1 MAIVEA
7 VACGL
12 TVVRHIIYLN
22 KSGAFLNI
30 SYSNSQK
37 NFKRGFLFTNMQCR
51 IHKNQKST
59 QSHRCHFSI
68 LSMRQFGNFDFWSC

>member
-22 KSGAFLNI
+22 KSGASLNI

-37 NFKRGFLFTNMQCR
+37 ILKGDFCLQICNAESIK
-51 IHKNQKST
+51 IKNLLNLIVAIFQYF
-59 QSHRCHFSI
+59 Q
-68 LSMRQFGNFDFWSC
+68 

>member
-51 IHKNQKST
+51 IHKIKNYSISSLQ
-59 QSHRCHFSI
+59 FSI

>member
-37 NFKRGFLFTNMQCR
+37 ILKGDFCLQICNAES
-51 IHKNQKST
+51 IKSKIYSISSL
-59 QSHRCHFSI
+59 QFSI